1 MKNKHLITIIVAA
14 AVLMNCF
21 CGVSIAQ
28 TVVGDAVFVSPTGS
42 NNNDG
47 TYGQPLQSINDAFK
61 LAYEKGYKQIY
72 LMGGEYDL
80 SEEIVR
86 IDAQYSGI
94 SLSAYDGEKVVLT
107 GAKKLSTEKFTLSD
121 NEKIPDSAKGKVYEA
136 ALSEFGIFGLDTY
149 STANE
154 ADASY
159 YELFDETNQTQL
171 ARWPNNAWAYTGEV
185 ADGVATISGRKF
197 RSNAPHIESWQDA
210 PEAMA
215 SGYFRLDYTYDT
227 SKIESV
233 DAENSTITLKN
244 SLSRGMISNKRYYVY
259 NLIEELD
266 STGEY
271 YIDTQENKLYYYPKA
286 DIAKS
291 TLYLTYNTQPLIS
304 IAHGT
309 RDVEIGGITF
319 KYTRGSAIVADDA
332 IDNVESNLE
341 TNENYPDSVTS
352 ISITGCDISYTGK
365 AGLYLKG
372 AKNCIVD
379 SCNISHTG
387 TTGVFMAGG
396 QKNSLTQSGSMVY
409 NCDISDAGRIKR
421 SYSGGIYF
429 RGTGLTAKNNYIHDI
444 PHTAIFFYGPE
455 NEVSYN
461 RLYNI
466 CYECYDSGAIYTG
479 GNRTWYGN
487 KINNNIIR
495 GVRNH
500 IFNKDSSK
508 LQAIYLDDLMCGVE
522 IKNNI
527 FVDCNIAL
535 NSGGGRGNVFENN
548 MVISGGKGTLFAA
561 RATESGLWFRST
573 VHTDYIGKATS
584 SGVARYKLHSFVNG
598 LSDTD
603 KIVWQE
609 KYPELFELY
618 NDSVTQENAI
628 IAYMTDKGYI
638 VDGKVVQYIKGN
650 ESDLPTDAFLSGQPK
665 NCVMRNN
672 IFAGDNAKE
681 SYNEI
686 ASDVRLQG
694 TFTDNKYLTLADIGF
709 TDYANGDYS
718 YGKSFI
724 GFENINTE
732 MIGLCE
738 SKWRTFSGNEYS
750 AEKYLIEHS
759 APSVQTYE
767 SFEAYEVGEAV
778 QSAFEVSTSSKTGL
792 YSSLIAQNG
801 DNKALLLK
809 SSANENGNDITELR
823 FSPLDTTKG
832 IVSIGMSIWFE
843 NLSRDLADMHFIGY
857 DEGKYDY
864 DVSTERISIEP
875 EKGMRPYGMADN
887 RTCDIASFQD
897 LKSGFVRVR
906 FDLDYAN
913 QKYSVYTYN
922 KETGLWDIKI
932 DNRATNIPQYVE
944 RVIFKNYTGS
954 GATYLNKGFITQTE
968 YEKPMLLWIDDFFTG
983 YLPPIIEQSNAQYSE
998 NSLVLNGRVVT
1009 TASLNAVVIGASYNE
1024 NGQLV
1029 SATSDNIELGTAQA
1043 NDISLDLENKSAS
1056 YTKLFLWNNLSNMT
1070 PLAEA
1075 KFTEIN

>member
-1 MKNKHLITIIVAA
+1 MKIKHLITIIVAI
-14 AVLMNCF
+14 AVLVNCF
-21 CGVSIAQ
+21 CGVSMAESS
-28 TVVGDAVFVSPTGS
+28 VGDAVFVSPTGS
-42 NNNDG
+42 NGNEG
-47 TYGQPLQSINDAFK
+47 TYEQPLQSINEAFK
-61 LAYEKGYKQIY
+61 LAQKKRYGQIY

-80 SEEIVR
+80 SEESVR

-94 SLSAYDGEKVVLT
+94 SLSAYDGQIPVLV
-107 GAKKLSTEKFTLSD
+107 GAKKIEGEFILSE
-121 NEKIPDSAKGKVYEA
+121 NEKIPDSARGKVYEIK
-136 ALSEFGIFGLDTY
+136 LSECGIAELDTY
-149 STANE
+149 SSANE

-159 YELFDETNQTQL
+159 YELFDEKTQTQL
-171 ARWPNNAWAYTGEV
+171 ARWPNDTWAYTGEV

-197 RSNAPHIESWQDA
+197 KSNAPHIESWKNA
-210 PEAMA
+210 AEAMS

-227 SKIESV
+227 SEIESV

-266 STGEY
+266 ASGEY

-286 DIAKS
+286 DIDES
-291 TLYLTYNTQPLIS
+291 TLYLSYNTQPLIS

-309 RDVEIGGITF
+309 RDVKIEGITL
-319 KYTRGSAIVADDA
+319 KYTRGNAIVAADN
-332 IDNVESNLE
+332 IDGVESNLE
-341 TNENYPDSVTS
+341 NNENYPDSVTN

-365 AGLYLKG
+365 VGVYLKG

-387 TTGVFMAGG
+387 TTGVYMAGG

-522 IKNNI
+522 VKKNI

-535 NSGGGRGNVFENN
+535 NSGGGRGNIFENN

-573 VHTDYIGKATS
+573 VSTKYIGNATS
-584 SGVARYKLHSFVNG
+584 SGVAYYKLHSFVNG

-603 KIVWQE
+603 KAIWQE
-609 KYPELFELY
+609 KYPELFDLY
-618 NDSVTQENAI
+618 NDSVAQENAI
-628 IAYMTDKGYI
+628 IAYMTGKGYI
-638 VDGKVVQYIKGN
+638 SNGKVEQYIKGN
-650 ESDLPTDAFLSGQPK
+650 ESDLPKECFLSGQPT

-672 IFAGDNAKE
+672 IFAGDNAVE

-686 ASDVRLQG
+686 ASAVSSQG
-694 TFTDNKYLTLADIGF
+694 EFTGNKYLSLADIGF
-709 TDYANGDYS
+709 ADYANGDYS
-718 YGKSFI
+718 YGNSFI

-738 SKWRTFSGNEYS
+738 SDWRTLSGNEYS
-750 AEKYLIEHS
+750 AEKYLIEHT
-759 APSVQTYE
+759 APSSQTYE

-778 QSAFEVSTSSKTGL
+778 QCGFEVSTSSKTGL
-792 YSSLIAQNG
+792 YSSLIAQHGENR
-801 DNKALLLK
+801 ALLLK

-857 DEGKYDY
+857 NEGKYDY

-875 EKGMRPYGMADN
+875 EKGMRPYGMGDN
-887 RTCDIASFQD
+887 RTCDIASFSA

-906 FDLDYAN
+906 FDLDYSK
-913 QKYSVYTYN
+913 QTYSAYTYN

-932 DNRATNIPQYVE
+932 NNRATNVPQYVE
-944 RVIFKNYTGS
+944 RVIFKNYTGN
-954 GATYLNKGFITQTE
+954 GRTYLDKGLITQAE

-983 YLPPIIEQSNAQYSE
+983 YLPPIIENSNAKYTGTK
-998 NSLVLNGRVVT
+998 LNLSGRVVT
-1009 TASLNAVVIGASYNE
+1009 TASRSAVVIGASYSE
-1024 NGQLV
+1024 SGQLV
-1029 SATSDNIELGTAQA
+1029 SVKTDAIELGSIMA

-1056 YTKLFLWNNLSNMT
+1056 YTKLFLWNNFSDMT
-1070 PLAEA
+1070 PIADA
-1075 KFTEIN
+1075 KITEIN